1 MSASRA
7 AAASPS
13 ARDVRPARGRLA
25 SIATVATVASLLIA
39 SACTGTIGT
48 VVAPGQPLAPCPS
61 SPNCVTSE
69 AAPTDSQHAM
79 RPVPFT
85 DAPAAAQA
93 RARAALTA
101 EPRTVIT
108 LEQAGYLRAGATS
121 LIFRFVDDVEVVVDA
136 GARLFRFRS
145 ASRIGRGDMGV
156 NRARMTR
163 VSERLLVPATG
174 SSAAP

>member
-13 ARDVRPARGRLA
+13 ARDLRPARGRLA
-25 SIATVATVASLLIA
+25 SVATVVSLLIA

-61 SPNCVTSE
+61 SPNCVSSE
-69 AAPTDSQHAM
+69 AAPSDSQHAM

-85 DAPAAAQA
+85 EAPEAAQA

-121 LIFRFVDDVEVVVDA
+121 LIFRFVDDVEVMVDA

-145 ASRIGRGDMGV
+145 ASRIGKGDLGV